1 MSVSANVPL
10 QEMRAPQ
17 ARQNHHLELQSMRN
31 WYLLSTVCA
40 ISTVSLVVAL
50 SGTIQHSIAGFFP
63 WASTGQVLMVG
74 LVGMIFILILHLTY
88 QQLRV
93 RRMRLEFRQM
103 EEQSHE
109 RERKSSS
116 RLHALMNVTRMMGA
130 FSDPDTLF
138 TGITG
143 TCLEIFDCQQ
153 VSLML
158 LNPDTQMLETK
169 AACGHDNLQHVMQV
183 QQPVGKGVAGHVAE
197 TMVPLILGGKPGEGS
212 YRGLEL
218 KAKKLTAAMIA
229 PIVVRDELVGVLN
242 IATRTAGV
250 EYTSYDLE
258 ALLVFAE
265 NVGTCIRQAERS
277 EWMRQTIE
285 RQQKQLHPGN

>member
-1 MSVSANVPL
+1 MSSPTSVQKQDLV
-10 QEMRAPQ
+10 APHELTN
-17 ARQNHHLELQSMRN
+17 RHLELQSMRN

-40 ISTVSLVVAL
+40 ISTVGLVV
-50 SGTIQHSIAGFFP
+50 SMSSTIQNGLADFFP

-88 QQLRV
+88 HQLRV
-93 RRMRLEFRQM
+93 RKMRFEFRQM
-103 EEQSHE
+103 ESESHE

-116 RLHALMNVTRMMGA
+116 RLAALMNVTRLMGA
-130 FSDPDTLF
+130 FSDPEKLI

-158 LNPDTQMLETK
+158 LNRDTQMLEMK
-169 AACGHDNLQHVMQV
+169 SACGHDNLEEVMQV
-183 QQPVGKGVAGHVAE
+183 QQPVGKGIAGHVAE
-197 TMVPLILGGKPGEGS
+197 TMVPIILSDDNDEGS
-212 YRGLEL
+212 YRGFEL
-218 KAKKLTAAMIA
+218 KATNLSAAMVA

-242 IATRTAGV
+242 IASRV
-250 EYTSYDLE
+250 EGTVYTDHDLE

-265 NVGTCIRQAERS
+265 NVGTCIRQSERS

-285 RQQKQLHPGN
+285 RQQRQLHPDR